1 MIHFRCKDSGPR
13 EALPVTKIFL
23 ASRTLTLAA
32 FVVTGLC
39 CGRPALCGP
48 SGPASFDS
56 ANPKVS
62 PSGSPKQAAPTPAQA
77 EVQRTLNDAI
87 AVVEAGDLVKFVQ
100 FYAPVELLRN
110 LRDQG
115 RLETLRS
122 SPPDSRILL
131 SLLRRFQNGE
141 VRLERDGLVA
151 RVTPRRDKSDSPPKE
166 DVDAPDPLAVVP
178 SPKLDKIKLVGYGS
192 DLSQV
197 LKSSLA
203 ALDTGELE
211 SFIDHVFPAGELGR
225 LQAHGKPQLV
235 ARLNKQRELFEQ
247 MRRDLKALGDATP
260 EFNADKTVATFV
272 LRTPTAD
279 KRLGDAP
286 PELRTV
292 KFQKVAGSW
301 RFYDNSTPV
310 REEIARQSRLLPPK
324 LKYSAGMRTE
334 NPDVLVMEKLGSS
347 WRLAALP
354 DPRPRP

>member
-1 MIHFRCKDSGPR
+1 
-13 EALPVTKIFL
+13 VTKILL
-23 ASRTLTLAA
+23 ASRTLALAA
-32 FVVTGLC
+32 FVVGLC
-39 CGRPALCGP
+39 CGQPALCGP
-48 SGPASFDS
+48 SGPAGSDG
-56 ANPKVS
+56 ADPKVS
-62 PSGSPKQAAPTPAQA
+62 PSGNSKQAASSPAQA
-77 EVQRTLNDAI
+77 EVQKTLNDAI
-87 AVVEAGDLVKFVQ
+87 AVVEAGDLVKFVE

-166 DVDAPDPLAVVP
+166 DVDAPDPLAAVP
-178 SPKLDKIKLVGYGS
+178 SPKLDKLKLVGYGS

-197 LKSSLA
+197 VKSSLA

-225 LQAHGKPQLV
+225 LQSHDGKTQLV
-235 ARLNKQRELFEQ
+235 ARLKKQPEFIEQ
-247 MRRDLKALGDATP
+247 MRRDLKAIGDATP
-260 EFNADKTVATFV
+260 EFNADKTVATIV

-279 KRLGDAP
+279 KRPGDAP
-286 PELRTV
+286 PEPRTV
-292 KFQKVAGSW
+292 KFQKVDGSW

-310 REEIARQSRLLPPK
+310 REEMARQSRLLPPK
-324 LKYSAGMRTE
+324 LKYLPGMRVE

-354 DPRPRP
+354 EPGPRP